1 MNPSTADGPIDAT
14 LSRPLPGLFASSW
27 LRDGRGV
34 KWALV
39 LLILSFTVF
48 SRFGLTLGTASV
60 NGSLIVMYGL
70 LAVAWASGR
79 LGMATDRLLLYLA
92 LFAVAGTTTAV
103 NMSLGVSS
111 DTSLT
116 SVLLLILVHL
126 PLIAMLRPGPGPL
139 VDSAWLQKVFADVAL
154 ACAVAG
160 IVQFMAQF
168 VIKAPWL
175 FNPDLL
181 IPEVLRSTGGY
192 NVVIAVESKLKSN
205 GFFFKEP
212 SLFSLTIAFGML
224 LEIAVFRRWWRLGVL
239 AVAMFISYSGSGLLV
254 LAVGLLFPLR
264 LQTFVRLGAIALV
277 GALAAFALWDVLNLG
292 FTLRR
297 LEEFTIPTASAY
309 HRYVAPVRLIGD
321 FIAGEPWSFWIGYG
335 PGSITRIGTNPFYDF
350 HHPTWAKALFEYG
363 VLGLA
368 ALVGLAWACLRQ
380 APVPMQVRAAVLF
393 CWIGAGGFLLTPE
406 FSYLLLVFGRLFWT
420 PPPVPEPIVIDGPV
434 EQPAAP
440 LASAER
446 LSRPVPPSIPG
457 PTT

>member
-1 MNPSTADGPIDAT
+1 MNPTTADAPIDAT
-14 LSRPLPGLFASSW
+14 PPRPLPGLFASSW
-27 LRDGRGV
+27 VRDGRGL

-39 LLILSFTVF
+39 LLVLSFTVF

-60 NGSLIVMYGL
+60 NSSLIVMYGL
-70 LAVAWASGR
+70 LFVAWASGR
-79 LGMATDRLLLYLA
+79 LALATDRLLLFLV

-116 SVLLLILVHL
+116 SVLLLVLVHL
-126 PLIAMLRPGPGPL
+126 PLVAMLRPGPGPVL
-139 VDSAWLQKVFADVAL
+139 DSAWLQKVFADVAL
-154 ACAVAG
+154 LCAVVG
-160 IVQFMAQF
+160 IVQFAAQF
-168 VIKAPWL
+168 AIKAPWL

-181 IPEVLRSTGGY
+181 IPELLRSTGGY

-224 LEIAVFRRWWRLGVL
+224 LEIAVFRRWWRLAVL
-239 AVAMFISYSGSGLLV
+239 AVAMFLTYSGSGLLV

-264 LQTFVRLGAIALV
+264 LQTFLRLGLIALV
-277 GALAAFALWDVLNLG
+277 GTLAALALWDVLNLG

-297 LEEFTIPTASAY
+297 LEEFTIPSASAY

-368 ALVGLAWACLRQ
+368 AVIGLGWACLRQ
-380 APVPMQVRAAVLF
+380 APVPMQVRAAAFF

-406 FSYLLLVFGRLFWT
+406 FTYLLLVFGRLFWVA
-420 PPPVPEPIVIDGPV
+420 PPEPEPIVIDGPV
-434 EQPAAP
+434 GQPAEP
-440 LASAER
+440 LASAGL
-446 LSRPVPPSIPG
+446 LSSPRPPSTPG
-457 PTT
+457 PAM